1 MWKYITPGIP
11 DDDFDRFENVPITKE
26 EIRSIVISK
35 LRLKKNFS
43 AIDVGCG
50 SGSITIEICIQTDSD
65 SVYAIDQNEIA
76 IQLTRKNLH
85 KFNVKANVIHGKAQ
99 DILPTLP
106 DVDAIV
112 VGGSGGHLEKIV
124 ELCVKKLKPGGRIVI
139 DTILIESM
147 SSAVNIISRVGL
159 VDIDISMIN
168 ISKGK
173 LYSLGTMLIARNPV
187 IVISATKPI

>member
-1 MWKYITPGIP
+1 MWPYVTPGIP
-11 DDDFDRFENVPITKE
+11 DADFDRLENVPITKE

-43 AIDVGCG
+43 VIDVGCG
-50 SGSITIEICIQTDSD
+50 SGSITIEICIQTDSE
-65 SVYAIDQNEIA
+65 SIYAIDQNEMA
-76 IQLTRKNLH
+76 IQLTRKNLF
-85 KFNVKANVIHGKAQ
+85 KFNLKANVIHGKAQ

-106 DVDAIV
+106 NVDAIV

-147 SSAVNIISRVGL
+147 SAAVNVINRLGL
-159 VDIDISMIN
+159 ADIDITMIN

-173 LYSLGTMLIARNPV
+173 LFSLGTMLIARNPV